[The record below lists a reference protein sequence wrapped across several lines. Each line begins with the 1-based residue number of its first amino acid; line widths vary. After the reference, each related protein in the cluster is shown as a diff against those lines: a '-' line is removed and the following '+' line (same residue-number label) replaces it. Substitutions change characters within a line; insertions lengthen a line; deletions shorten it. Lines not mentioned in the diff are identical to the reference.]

1 MSVKNSTTHVVLP
14 NQLTVY
20 LRERSAVWQCAYA
33 VDGIWQR
40 MSTGKRDLDEAK
52 KQAHEILVEAKYR
65 KKINQAPITRQ
76 FKDIAKHVVKRMTD
90 ELAAGGGKPIFKD
103 YLAVLDK
110 YLVPFFGKYKIDS
123 IDFALLQKYDS
134 WRLKRMKK
142 EPTYSTVLTHNAA
155 LNRVFD
161 EAEQRKFLMPTSRP
175 TLVVKGKKSERR
187 PAFTIEEV
195 GAMRNNFDAWIEMAR
210 ADQRPLR
217 AMLRDYVEVL
227 LDTGARPG
235 VELMDL
241 TWVHV
246 ELTVEPEFIETG
258 EKVVEQDEVEDVID
272 LRANRGVFLNIQTG
286 KTSKVGKTKGR
297 SALGRSPTLR
307 ALRRIATNNYGVKM
321 EELLER
327 GCTDHIF
334 YYREFLNKNEIAA
347 KKQARLIKPTSF
359 TKLFT
364 SFLKDYKL
372 LIDPI
377 TKQPRTF
384 YSLRHTYA
392 TVSIEHD
399 SIHLNV
405 LADQMGTS
413 YKMIDDYYSHAT
425 AKSARHQLRGDAS
438 RELIRAKSVA
448 NKKYQYSPS
457 DEDTAALKKPRKT
470 SSRKSKKT

>member
-33 VDGIWQR
+33 VDGVWQR

-76 FKDIAKHVVKRMTD
+76 FKDISKHVVKRMTE

-123 IDFALLQKYDS
+123 IDYALLQKYDS

-175 TLVVKGKKSERR
+175 TRVVKGKKSERR

-195 GAMRNNFDAWIEMAR
+195 GAIRTNFDAWIEMAR

-235 VELMDL
+235 LELMDL
-241 TWVHV
+241 TWVHL
-246 ELTVEPEFIETG
+246 ELTVEPEFIQTG
-258 EKVVEQDEVEDVID
+258 RKIVERDEIEEVID
-272 LRANRGVFLNIQTG
+272 FKANRGVFLNIQTG

-307 ALRRIATNNYGVKM
+307 ALRRIAMSNYGVK
-321 EELLER
+321 LEKLVES
-327 GCTDHIF
+327 GSTDHIF
-334 YYREFLNKNEIAA
+334 YYREYLNKEEIAA

-377 TKQPRTF
+377 TKQPRAF

-399 SIHLNV
+399 NIHLNV

-438 RELIRAKSVA
+438 RELISAKSVE
-448 NKKYQYSPS
+448 NEKYQYSPS
-457 DEDTAALKKPRKT
+457 EK
-470 SSRKSKKT
+470 SEVKSKKIKLKKA